1 MVPKGERR
9 LNNMKKKIST
19 LLAILS
25 MMALITSCGSPIASD
40 KALSVANQVVQVTE
54 DYLDGNKDGDNAYE
68 QIGKL
73 YHDLD
78 YVDDYTYD
86 DKKDDAQKAADYNIQ
101 LNVLCLHTSM
111 LIDNTSGTPDT
122 FKKLQADLDKL
133 KESIKEYD

>member
-1 MVPKGERR
+1 M
-9 LNNMKKKIST
+9 
-19 LLAILS
+19 LAMLS

-68 QIGKL
+68 QIQKL

-86 DKKDDAQKAADYNIQ
+86 DKKDDAQKDADYNIQ
-101 LNVLCLHTSM
+101 LKISYLQTSM
-111 LIDNTSGTPDT
+111 LIDSVSSTPDT
-122 FKKLQADLDKL
+122 FDKLQADLDIL

>member
-1 MVPKGERR
+1 M
-9 LNNMKKKIST
+9 
-19 LLAILS
+19 LAMLS

-68 QIGKL
+68 QIQKL
-73 YHDLD
+73 YHDFD

-86 DKKDDAQKAADYNIQ
+86 DKKDDAQKDADYNIQ
-101 LNVLCLHTSM
+101 LKISYLQTSM
-111 LIDNTSGTPDT
+111 LIDSVSSTPDT
-122 FKKLQADLDKL
+122 FDKLQADLDKL